1 MNEIVNSVRFHD
13 FDFYY
18 ISIGSGKTETH
29 IPDLRFIKKSNCDYQ
44 LFPSFI
50 RNDKKTL
57 HIVIEPSFVQET
69 KKVIQQVKKQ
79 FPNITSHFLQMS
91 VPQTNLEESSFY
103 QLFQQL
109 VAIWNEKEIPK
120 NKIVI
125 INFIQFK
132 LENEIEKSLLLSDQ
146 IYKSL
151 KNQSESSS
159 ELDMSHQHNHYFHCL
174 YVWFGYSPSLYN
186 CFYKYKYYDN
196 NTQSYK
202 KFYNVYHVCHEV
214 RSSNHFMKFFFIR
227 VLYGKNILSIVR
239 SQKNRE
245 RIERMLIVDKF
256 YEENLKLIQ
265 KDKIDDNEYVLF
277 FLKNTFCL
285 LSPTF
290 ENFYKQLQ

>member
-1 MNEIVNSVRFHD
+1 MNQILNTVRLND

-18 ISIGSGKTETH
+18 ISIGSGKTETN
-29 IPDLRFIKKSNCDYQ
+29 IPDIRFIDKSNCEFQ
-44 LFPSFI
+44 LFPNFI

-79 FPNITSHFLQMS
+79 FPTITSHFLQMS
-91 VPQTNLEESSFY
+91 VPQANLEESSFY

-109 VAIWNEKEIPK
+109 VTIWNEKEIPK

-125 INFIQFK
+125 LNFIQFK
-132 LENEIEKSLLLSDQ
+132 LENELEKSLLLSEQ
-146 IYKSL
+146 IYESL
-151 KNQSESSS
+151 KIQTQSNSD
-159 ELDMSHQHNHYFHCL
+159 LDISQRNNHYYHCL
-174 YVWFGYSPSLYN
+174 YIWFGYSPSLYN

-196 NTQSYK
+196 ISQSYK
-202 KFYNVYHVCHEV
+202 KFYDTFHVCHKV
-214 RSSNHFMKFFFIR
+214 RSTNHLMKFFFIR
-227 VLYGKNILSIVR
+227 VLYGNNVLSIVR
-239 SQKNRE
+239 SQKNGQ
-245 RIERMLIVDKF
+245 RIEKMLIVDRF

-265 KDKIDDNEYVLF
+265 KDKIDENENVFF

-290 ENFYKQLQ
+290 ENFYKQLN